1 MTAAH
6 TTPANRTW
14 QMRRYEEV
22 VLQVWR
28 AIANSGPRGISFAD
42 IRTRLNNI
50 DAEALK
56 AHLAELRR
64 KGHTHFNSVSG
75 STRYGCWIAT
85 ATPPP
90 TEDVPAWMQSL
101 VESEASTATAASAGA
116 PSEADETVAAARAQ
130 PNSVFAIAGDRAAF
144 GVDID
149 AVHMPAQHLQALAD
163 AAPPAPPSGPAEPV
177 PEHQPT
183 AAAPPPPMPEQTVFA
198 YSSDHRFLMRRPD
211 GQTFVLDAAETAAL
225 MRYLSVLLHF
235 DPADLAEAQQ

>member
-1 MTAAH
+1 ML
-6 TTPANRTW
+6 NW
-14 QMRRYEEV
+14 QKHS
-22 VLQVWR
+22 
-28 AIANSGPRGISFAD
+28 IAFGQCWKYFDG
-42 IRTRLNNI
+42 
-50 DAEALK
+50 
-56 AHLAELRR
+56 R

-85 ATPPP
+85 ATPPR

-163 AAPPAPPSGPAEPV
+163 AAPPDDVEVHRPRATRQVLQELEAPKPPTTPV
-177 PEHQPT
+177 PSPPRNRAERR
-183 AAAPPPPMPEQTVFA
+183 AAMFGGRGAV
-198 YSSDHRFLMRRPD
+198 RR
-211 GQTFVLDAAETAAL
+211 
-225 MRYLSVLLHF
+225 
-235 DPADLAEAQQ
+235 